1 MVHFVGAGPGA
12 PDLITRRGA
21 ALLADADCII
31 YAGSLVNPAL
41 LGLAK
46 PGCAI
51 YNSAEMTLEQV
62 LDTIRAAEKADG
74 TTVRLHTGDPCL
86 YGAIREQMDALDAD
100 GIPYDD
106 TPGVSSF
113 CGAAA
118 ALCAEY
124 TLPNVSQTVI
134 ITRMEGRTPVPEAEQ
149 LEKLAAHGATMV
161 IFLSIGLVDKV
172 QQALLKSGGYRSDTP
187 AAVVYKATW
196 PEQKVVRCTVST
208 LAEETRKNG
217 ITKTALIVVGDFL
230 GENYERSKL
239 YDPFTAKG
247 EALAHRLAE
256 ALPGSVSRCGGDVT
270 LKGWTAEHFA
280 QDEAL
285 IFVGAVGIAVRA
297 IAPHCRSK
305 AADPAVVAVDEGG
318 NFAVSGHL
326 GGANALARAL
336 AKACGAVPVIT
347 TATDVNGL
355 FAVDLWAKAQNCA
368 VLEPERIKRVS
379 GALLAGQTVRY
390 WSPWPVAGETPAGV
404 KKADA
409 PEAADFALTLTP
421 QGEALHLVPRIGV
434 LGVGCR
440 RGTTAQ
446 QLEEAFAA
454 FCAASGL
461 SPAAV
466 CAAASIDLKKDEPG
480 LAAFCKVHGWPITF
494 YPADELRAVPG
505 QFTPSAF
512 VASVTGVDNVCERSA
527 VKASGGMLLL
537 PKTAGGGVTLALAV
551 RPFAPD
557 WRTEQ

>member
-1 MVHFVGAGPGA
+1 MSRAY
-12 PDLITRRGA
+12 
-21 ALLADADCII
+21 LA
-31 YAGSLVNPAL
+31 
-41 LGLAK
+41 
-46 PGCAI
+46 
-51 YNSAEMTLEQV
+51 
-62 LDTIRAAEKADG
+62 
-74 TTVRLHTGDPCL
+74 
-86 YGAIREQMDALDAD
+86 
-100 GIPYDD
+100 
-106 TPGVSSF
+106 
-113 CGAAA
+113 
-118 ALCAEY
+118 
-124 TLPNVSQTVI
+124 
-134 ITRMEGRTPVPEAEQ
+134 
-149 LEKLAAHGATMV
+149 
-161 IFLSIGLVDKV
+161 
-172 QQALLKSGGYRSDTP
+172 
-187 AAVVYKATW
+187 
-196 PEQKVVRCTVST
+196 
-208 LAEETRKNG
+208 
-217 ITKTALIVVGDFL
+217 
-230 GENYERSKL
+230 
-239 YDPFTAKG
+239 FTAKG
-247 EALAHRLAE
+247 EALARRLAE

-305 AADPAVVAVDEGG
+305 AADPAVVVLDEGG
-318 NFAVSGHL
+318 KFAIPLLSGHL
-326 GGANALARAL
+326 GGANELAQRL
-336 AKACGAVPVIT
+336 AAVCHAVPVIT

-421 QGEALHLVPRIGV
+421 QGEAFHLVPRIGV

-440 RGTTAQ
+440 RGTERCKGFF
-446 QLEEAFAA
+446 QLLGRR
-454 FCAASGL
+454 AASGL

-480 LAAFCKVHGWPITF
+480 LAAFCKAHGWPITF

>member
-1 MVHFVGAGPGA
+1 MSRAY
-12 PDLITRRGA
+12 
-21 ALLADADCII
+21 LA
-31 YAGSLVNPAL
+31 
-41 LGLAK
+41 
-46 PGCAI
+46 
-51 YNSAEMTLEQV
+51 
-62 LDTIRAAEKADG
+62 
-74 TTVRLHTGDPCL
+74 
-86 YGAIREQMDALDAD
+86 
-100 GIPYDD
+100 
-106 TPGVSSF
+106 
-113 CGAAA
+113 
-118 ALCAEY
+118 
-124 TLPNVSQTVI
+124 
-134 ITRMEGRTPVPEAEQ
+134 
-149 LEKLAAHGATMV
+149 
-161 IFLSIGLVDKV
+161 
-172 QQALLKSGGYRSDTP
+172 
-187 AAVVYKATW
+187 
-196 PEQKVVRCTVST
+196 
-208 LAEETRKNG
+208 
-217 ITKTALIVVGDFL
+217 
-230 GENYERSKL
+230 
-239 YDPFTAKG
+239 FTAKG

-256 ALPGSVSRCGGDVT
+256 ALPGSVSRCGGDMT

-297 IAPHCRSK
+297 IAPYCRSK
-305 AADPAVVAVDEGG
+305 AADPAVVVVDEGG
-318 NFAVSGHL
+318 SFAVPLLSGHL

-368 VLEPERIKRVS
+368 VLEPERIKHVS
-379 GALLAGQTVRY
+379 GALLAGQTVRC
-390 WSPWPVAGETPAGV
+390 WSPWPVAGEAPAGV

-421 QGEALHLVPRIGV
+421 QGGALHLVPRIGV

-440 RGTTAQ
+440 RGTTAR

-480 LAAFCKVHGWPITF
+480 LAAFCKAHGWPITF
-494 YPADELRAVPG
+494 YPADELQAVPG

-512 VASVTGVDNVCERSA
+512 VAGVTGVDNVCERSA
-527 VKASGGMLLL
+527 VKASGGTLLL